1 MSFGE
6 EKYRNESK
14 QIRIGIYLVV
24 GTLAAL
30 NSNAESRIEAARVV
44 RRLSS

>member
-1 MSFGE
+1 MFISE
-6 EKYRNESK
+6 EKLRNESRLV
-14 QIRIGIYLVV
+14 RIGIYLVV

>member
-1 MSFGE
+1 M
-6 EKYRNESK
+6 
-14 QIRIGIYLVV
+14 IGIYLVV

-30 NSNAESRIEAARVV
+30 NSSAESRIEAARVV

>member
-1 MSFGE
+1 MFISE
-6 EKYRNESK
+6 EKLRNESK
-14 QIRIGIYLVV
+14 QVRIVIYLVV